1 MLRLVRNRVKK
12 LLDSDGKYRDNDSI
26 LMARIWFDDF
36 NNLPI
41 KYKQNGDFIHFLNAL
56 KDGKLTNWESITR
69 MRRKLQEMYPYLE
82 GKTRRL
88 RNMKSSYIKE
98 ELRVIEE
105 EEFGK

>member
-12 LLDSDGKYRDNDSI
+12 LLDLDEKYRDSDI
-26 LMARIWFDDF
+26 ALMTRIWFEDF
-36 NNLPI
+36 ESLPV
-41 KYKQNGDFIHFLNAL
+41 KYRQDSSAFHFLKAL
-56 KDGKLTNWESITR
+56 RDGHLTSWDSITR

-88 RNMKSSYIKE
+88 RKMKSSYIKE

-105 EEFGK
+105 EEF